1 MAESRIH
8 RSQREFNRNADVIAD
23 AGGRSARAAAETVD
37 GDDIRA
43 GARNAG
49 RNRRDVMHRRNL
61 NDDRLGV
68 PRRFL
73 ERENQLAQILD
84 GVDIMVRRGGN
95 GVRAFWNHARFGNIC
110 HNLPAR
116 QMPADAR
123 LRALPHLDFN
133 RRARVQVIVIDAE
146 ASRRDLHNR
155 VFAVLV
161 EVLLR
166 RAREGLMRVIA
177 NRAVRHGGEHNR
189 HFELELGRRV
199 VNELAILVAA
209 DAFGTATE
217 VDARLH
223 RLTQRV
229 NGRVRDLRG
238 VNQQLIP
245 VHRQRR
251 GIAHRGQDFR
261 HRLRGVVDVIL
272 ERVVG
277 LDDFQRAGR
286 AERHAAL
293 AVDARAFVGNHQPQF
308 RVVLMHLVG
317 ALAFADAAGDA
328 AVLVA
333 HHLIRGIEKIHSHQ
347 ARPPSVVKMTG

>member
-8 RSQREFNRNADVIAD
+8 RSQRQFNRDADVIAD
-23 AGGRSARAAAETVD
+23 AGRRSARAAAEAVD
-37 GDDIRA
+37 GDDVRA
-43 GARNAG
+43 GTRNAG

-61 NDDRLGV
+61 DNDRLCV

-84 GVDIMVRRGGN
+84 GVNIMVRRGGN
-95 GVRAFWNHARFGNIC
+95 RVRAFGNHARFGNIR

-116 QMPADAR
+116 QMTANAR
-123 LRALPHLDFN
+123 LCALPHLDFN

-146 ASRRDLHNR
+146 APRRDLHNR

-161 EVLLR
+161 EVLMQAAFAGVVIRSELLR
-166 RAREGLMRVIA
+166 RARKGFVRVIA

-199 VNELAILVAA
+199 VNELAVLVAA
-209 DAFGTATE
+209 DAFRTAAE
-217 VDARLH
+217 VNARLH

-245 VHRQRR
+245 VDRQRR
-251 GIAHRGQDFR
+251 GVAHRG
-261 HRLRGVVDVIL
+261 
-272 ERVVG
+272 
-277 LDDFQRAGR
+277 
-286 AERHAAL
+286 
-293 AVDARAFVGNHQPQF
+293 
-308 RVVLMHLVG
+308 
-317 ALAFADAAGDA
+317 
-328 AVLVA
+328 
-333 HHLIRGIEKIHSHQ
+333 
-347 ARPPSVVKMTG
+347 

>member
-1 MAESRIH
+1 
-8 RSQREFNRNADVIAD
+8 
-23 AGGRSARAAAETVD
+23 
-37 GDDIRA
+37 
-43 GARNAG
+43 
-49 RNRRDVMHRRNL
+49 
-61 NDDRLGV
+61 
-68 PRRFL
+68 
-73 ERENQLAQILD
+73 
-84 GVDIMVRRGGN
+84 MVRRGGN
-95 GVRAFWNHARFGNIC
+95 RVRAFGNHARFGNIS

-116 QMPADAR
+116 QVAADAR

-146 ASRRDLHNR
+146 APRRDLHNR

-161 EVLLR
+161 EVLMQAAFAGVVIRSELLR

-199 VNELAILVAA
+199 VNELAVLVAA
-209 DAFGTATE
+209 DAFRTAAE
-217 VDARLH
+217 VNARLH

-229 NGRVRDLRG
+229 NGRVRDLRS

-251 GIAHRGQDFR
+251 GIAHRGQEHAARLRLTVDFR
-261 HRLRGVVDVIL
+261 HRLRGVVHIIL
-272 ERVVG
+272 ECVIG

-333 HHLIRGIEKIHSHQ
+333 HHFIRGIEKIHSHQ